1 MNARQL
7 LRRLFKS
14 QWTRIFG
21 PALIVLE
28 LLGVAAAVVTG
39 DWSLTWVV
47 PFFIVVIFLFT
58 FIRLVI
64 IALLF
69 AFYFLFPVLVAV
81 IVVWACYTL
90 FKKQQKKA
98 NLGPSTR
105 GVTTSA
111 DGAQ

>member
-39 DWSLTWVV
+39 NWNLTWVV
-47 PFFIVVIFLFT
+47 PFVIVLIVGVT
-58 FIRLVI
+58 FIRL
-64 IALLF
+64 LLF
-69 AFYFLFPVLVAV
+69 AFLFFFPVLVAV
-81 IVVWACYTL
+81 IVVWAGYTL
-90 FKKQQKKA
+90 FKKQQKKP
-98 NLGPSTR
+98 NLEDPTR
-105 GVTTSA
+105 GRTTSSN
-111 DGAQ
+111 GAQ